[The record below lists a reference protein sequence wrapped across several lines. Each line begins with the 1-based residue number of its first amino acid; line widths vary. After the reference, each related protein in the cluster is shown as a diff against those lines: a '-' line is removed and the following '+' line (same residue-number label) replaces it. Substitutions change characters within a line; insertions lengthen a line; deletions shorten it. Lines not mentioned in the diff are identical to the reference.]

1 MAVFLWNDYMF
12 SLFSSKATPVE
23 HEFWAGTPCVPV
35 TLVRLSR
42 QDMALN
48 QALLAHRCYRYDKA
62 KIRQQIDNGTALP
75 DNEQCCH
82 IQEGIQAFHR
92 TLIDQEESLINNP
105 HRAYHLLFDIV
116 HSGDIVQLEIL
127 VKLLSL
133 PVNLYDT
140 SSKQQLQCVLPDI
153 IMHAKIR
160 QLFNEQQTETEE
172 TKQAY
177 RTVLHF

>member
-62 KIRQQIDNGTALP
+62 KIRQQIENGTALP

-133 PVNLYDT
+133 PVNLDDT
-140 SSKQQLQCVLPDI
+140 SSKKQLQCVLPDT
-153 IMHAKIR
+153 IMHAKIM